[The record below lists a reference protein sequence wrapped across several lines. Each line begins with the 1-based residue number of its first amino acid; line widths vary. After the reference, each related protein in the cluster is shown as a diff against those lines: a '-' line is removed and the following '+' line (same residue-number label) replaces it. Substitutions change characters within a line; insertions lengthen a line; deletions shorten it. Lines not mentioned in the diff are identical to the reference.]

1 MRQIWRLFIGDVK
14 RITSNV
20 VSIIIVI
27 GLVAIPSLF
36 TWFNVVASWDP
47 FSNTKNLKFAV
58 ASVDEGYK
66 SDLVPLK
73 INVGDQVLNALRAND
88 QLDWTITTKDD
99 AVDGVKSGKYYASVV
114 IPESFSKDMMTF
126 FDSDVQHAKLT
137 YYTNEKKNALAPKV
151 TGQGADQ
158 VAAQINNMFA
168 STLSDVALNI
178 VSSLSDYLDDADVQ
192 SRLGTMND
200 HIGKLSEQM
209 TDASG
214 MLTTYSSLT
223 DSAQSLI
230 TNSSTLLTQASGAA
244 SDAKNSIG
252 DAKAAGGTITDAL
265 KGSASSLSTAL
276 DGSADSYGAVAGGVD
291 AVFDSVNT
299 QAADSATALR
309 DQATSID
316 KQIVEYQLIVKDL
329 TQFRSDI
336 AATQPST
343 QIGQDVIDNV
353 TKQTDAMISQLNGV
367 ITLQQGLRDKLND
380 AAGKIE
386 SGNSSAQQE
395 RNDIKA
401 LAAQAK
407 SDIASLKND
416 YDANLKPQITSL
428 ANTVANTAQ
437 TLSGGAAKLEG
448 AVTDLSGSSGSAS
461 KQLGTMRT
469 TLAGVADDLNKSAEK
484 LKTLHDKL
492 GDALTSGDTS
502 MIKQA
507 LGTDAE
513 QLADYIAAPVGVT
526 RHAVFKADNF
536 GSALSPFYTTLPL
549 WVGSLLMAVT
559 LKTSVS
565 RRIRASLARNGSAG
579 ANAGAGA
586 TDGGQAKDAS
596 VAAATATAAA
606 AATATPAATATAAAA
621 GPDTQSRRGN
631 GKTTKSAKRKARS
644 GELRPY
650 QMYLGRFGIFALISL
665 MQTTC
670 LFLGN
675 LLFLRVQCEHPF
687 LYLLTG
693 WVSGLVFIF
702 MIYTLVVSF
711 GNVGKAIGVLFLVLQ
726 ISGSGGAYPLVVL
739 PDIFTQISP
748 FLPATHTINAIR
760 ASMFGIYDNDY
771 WRAIGALLLFVLPTL
786 LLGLVLRKP
795 LVKFNTWYV
804 AQVES
809 TKLI

>member
-1 MRQIWRLFIGDVK
+1 MRQIWQLFIGDVK

-58 ASVDEGYK
+58 ASVDDGYK

-73 INVGDQVLNALRAND
+73 VNVGDQVLNALRAND

-114 IPESFSKDMMTF
+114 IPKSFSKDMMTF
-126 FDSDVQHAKLT
+126 FDSDVKHAKLT

-192 SRLGTMND
+192 SRLGNVND
-200 HIGKLSEQM
+200 HIGKLSDQM
-209 TDASG
+209 ADAST

-230 TNSSTLLTQASGAA
+230 NNSSTLLTQAAGAA
-244 SDAKNSIG
+244 DDAKDAVG
-252 DAKAAGGTITDAL
+252 DTKAAGGTITDAL
-265 KGSASSLSTAL
+265 KGSASSLSKAL
-276 DGSADSYGAVAGGVD
+276 KSSANSYGAVAGGVD
-291 AVFDSVNT
+291 TVFDSVNT
-299 QAADSATALR
+299 QATDSAKSLR
-309 DQATSID
+309 DEATSID
-316 KQIVEYQLIVKDL
+316 KQIAEYQLIVKDL
-329 TQFRSDI
+329 GQFRSDI

-343 QIGQDVIDNV
+343 QIGQDVIDTV
-353 TKQTDAMISQLNGV
+353 TRQTDAVIGQLNSV

-395 RNDIKA
+395 RDEIKA
-401 LAAQAK
+401 LATQAK
-407 SDIASLKND
+407 NDVASLKTD
-416 YDANLKPQITSL
+416 YDTNLKPQIDSI
-428 ANTVANTAQ
+428 AGTVANAAQ
-437 TLSGGAAKLEG
+437 TLSGGATQLES
-448 AVTDLSGSSGSAS
+448 AVKDLSGASGSAS
-461 KQLGTMRT
+461 KQLGNMRT
-469 TLAGVADDLNKSAEK
+469 MLTDVAKDLTDAS
-484 LKTLHDKL
+484 DKL
-492 GDALTSGDTS
+492 RTVHDSLGSALSSGDTE

-526 RHAVFKADNF
+526 RHAVFKAENF

-559 LKTSVS
+559 LKTAVS
-565 RRIRASLARNGSAG
+565 RRIRAGLARGGVRGGVVRTGENPESTGR
-579 ANAGAGA
+579 
-586 TDGGQAKDAS
+586 TDS
-596 VAAATATAAA
+596 AAA
-606 AATATPAATATAAAA
+606 AKT
-621 GPDTQSRRGN
+621 GRGKKPN
-631 GKTTKSAKRKARS
+631 RKAKT
-644 GELRPY
+644 GEVKPY

-687 LYLLTG
+687 LYMLAG
-693 WVSGLVFIF
+693 WTSGLVFIF

-726 ISGSGGAYPLVVL
+726 ISGSGGAYPLVVM
-739 PDIFTQISP
+739 PDIFTTISP

-771 WRAIGALLLFVLPTL
+771 WRAIGALLLFIVPTL

-809 TKLI
+809 TKLL

>member
-88 QLDWTITTKDD
+88 QLDWTITNEND

-276 DGSADSYGAVAGGVD
+276 NDSADSYGAVAGGVD

-407 SDIASLKND
+407 SDITSLTND

-565 RRIRASLARNGSAG
+565 RRIRASLARNGNAG
-579 ANAGAGA
+579 TNAGASA
-586 TDGGQAKDAS
+586 TDSGHAKDA
-596 VAAATATAAA
+596 
-606 AATATPAATATAAAA
+606 
-621 GPDTQSRRGN
+621 GN
-631 GKTTKSAKRKARS
+631 GETGEASKTAKTAKATKSAKRKARS

-771 WRAIGALLLFVLPTL
+771 WRAIGSLLLFVLPTL

>member
-276 DGSADSYGAVAGGVD
+276 NDSADSYGAVAGGVD

-329 TQFRSDI
+329 SQFRSDI

-407 SDIASLKND
+407 SDITSLTND

-492 GDALTSGDTS
+492 GDALTSSDTS

-565 RRIRASLARNGSAG
+565 RKIRTSLARNGNAG
-579 ANAGAGA
+579 AGAGA
-586 TDGGQAKDAS
+586 TDGGQAKDA
-596 VAAATATAAA
+596 
-606 AATATPAATATAAAA
+606 
-621 GPDTQSRRGN
+621 GN
-631 GKTTKSAKRKARS
+631 GETGEASKTAKTAKATKSAKRKARS

>member
-88 QLDWTITTKDD
+88 QLDWTITTEDD

-265 KGSASSLSTAL
+265 KGSAASLSTAL
-276 DGSADSYGAVAGGVD
+276 NDSADSYGAVAGGVD

-565 RRIRASLARNGSAG
+565 RRIRASLARSGSAG
-579 ANAGAGA
+579 TNAGASA
-586 TDGGQAKDAS
+586 TDSGHAKDA
-596 VAAATATAAA
+596 
-606 AATATPAATATAAAA
+606 
-621 GPDTQSRRGN
+621 GN
-631 GKTTKSAKRKARS
+631 GETGEASKTAKTAKATKSAKRKARS

-771 WRAIGALLLFVLPTL
+771 WRAIGSLLLFVLPTL

>member
-230 TNSSTLLTQASGAA
+230 TNSSTLLTQASDAA
-244 SDAKNSIG
+244 SDAKNSVG

-276 DGSADSYGAVAGGVD
+276 NDSADSYGAVAGGVD

-401 LAAQAK
+401 LASQAK

-565 RRIRASLARNGSAG
+565 RRIRASLARGGSAG
-579 ANAGAGA
+579 AVAGDSAAAVTAA
-586 TDGGQAKDAS
+586 TAAT
-596 VAAATATAAA
+596 AAATA
-606 AATATPAATATAAAA
+606 
-621 GPDTQSRRGN
+621 GSGTQSKRGN
-631 GKTTKSAKRKARS
+631 GKADKAGKPAKTAKTDKRKARS

>member
-1 MRQIWRLFIGDVK
+1 MSRMRHPNYAGKLFARDLKMI
-14 RITSNV
+14 RCSV
-20 VSIIIVI
+20 VNIIIVL
-27 GLVAIPSLF
+27 GLVLLPSLF
-36 TWFNVVASWDP
+36 TWFNVAASWDP
-47 FSNTKNLKFAV
+47 FSNTTNLKFAV
-58 ASVDEGYK
+58 ANTDEGYE
-66 SDLVPLK
+66 SDLVPVK
-73 INVGDQVLNALRAND
+73 INVGETIISTLRAND
-88 QLDWTITTKDD
+88 QLDWTFTTEAD
-99 AVDGVKSGKYYASVV
+99 AIDGTKSGAYYAAVV
-114 IPESFSKDMMTF
+114 IPKDFSKDMLTF
-126 FDSDVQHAKLT
+126 FTKDAQHANLL

-276 DGSADSYGAVAGGVD
+276 NDSADSYGAVAGGVD

-407 SDIASLKND
+407 SDITSLTND

-565 RRIRASLARNGSAG
+565 RRIRASLARNGNAG
-579 ANAGAGA
+579 TNAGASA
-586 TDGGQAKDAS
+586 TDSGHAKDA
-596 VAAATATAAA
+596 
-606 AATATPAATATAAAA
+606 
-621 GPDTQSRRGN
+621 GN
-631 GKTTKSAKRKARS
+631 GETGEASKTAKTAKATKSAKRKARS

-771 WRAIGALLLFVLPTL
+771 WRAIGSLLLFVLPTL